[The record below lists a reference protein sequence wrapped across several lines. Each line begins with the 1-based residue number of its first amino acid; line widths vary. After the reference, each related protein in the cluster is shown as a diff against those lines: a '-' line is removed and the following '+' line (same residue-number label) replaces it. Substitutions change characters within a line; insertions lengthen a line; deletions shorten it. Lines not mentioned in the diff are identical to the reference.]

1 MSMTAVKTYLEPEL
15 ARELSRMARAQ
26 GRSESSIIAEAV
38 RTRFAAQSEGVLE
51 AGKESQRRQ
60 LNRLELRMEKILR
73 DQAMMKECL
82 LLFVRVWLE
91 YNPPLD
97 EEIADSAA
105 ASAAARFERF
115 LDILMKGLSPGGSI
129 ASHAFDAAN
138 DSANDSGGTT
148 GNEFGADPYSELEE
162 QA

>member
-1 MSMTAVKTYLEPEL
+1 MSTIPVKTYLEPDL
-15 ARELSRMARAQ
+15 AREVARMARAQ
-26 GRSESSIIAEAV
+26 GRSESAIIAESV
-38 RTRFAAQSEGVLE
+38 RARLAAQSEDATSAANE
-51 AGKESQRRQ
+51 TQRRQ
-60 LNRLELRMEKILR
+60 LNRQELRLEKILR
-73 DQAMMKECL
+73 DQIMMKECL

-115 LDILMKGLSPGGSI
+115 LDILMKNLTPGYSI
-129 ASHAFDAAN
+129 AAQAFGDAEAGPAN
-138 DSANDSGGTT
+138 GNDATQDM
-148 GNEFGADPYSELEE
+148 GA

>member
-1 MSMTAVKTYLEPEL
+1 MRTTSIKTYLDVDL
-15 ARELSRMARAQ
+15 ARAVTRLARAQ
-26 GRSESSIIAEAV
+26 GRSESAIVAEAV
-38 RTRFAAQSEGVLE
+38 RGRFAEQSEAFL
-51 AGKESQRRQ
+51 AAAKESQKRQ
-60 LNRLELRMEKILR
+60 LNRLELRMEKVLR

-97 EEIADSAA
+97 EEVADSAA

-138 DSANDSGGTT
+138 DSNAESGSSSDD
-148 GNEFGADPYSELEE
+148 FADPFSDIEE

>member
-1 MSMTAVKTYLEPEL
+1 MPSVPVWK
-15 ARELSRMARAQ
+15 
-26 GRSESSIIAEAV
+26 
-38 RTRFAAQSEGVLE
+38 GVD
-51 AGKESQRRQ
+51 G
-60 LNRLELRMEKILR
+60 

-115 LDILMKGLSPGGSI
+115 LDILMKNLSPGGSV

-138 DSANDSGGTT
+138 DAQDRAPDQEHDQGFAVNL
-148 GNEFGADPYSELEE
+148 GAE
-162 QA
+162 A

>member
-1 MSMTAVKTYLEPEL
+1 MTMTAVKTYLEPEL
-15 ARELSRMARAQ
+15 AREVGRQARAQ
-26 GRSESSIIAEAV
+26 GRSESSIIADAV
-38 RTRFAAQSEGVLE
+38 RLRLGAQSEGAIQ
-51 AGKESQRRQ
+51 AGKETQRRQ

-82 LLFVRVWLE
+82 LLFVRVCLE

-115 LDILMKGLSPGGSI
+115 LDILMKNLSPGGSV

-138 DSANDSGGTT
+138 DAQDRAPDQEYDQGFAVNL
-148 GNEFGADPYSELEE
+148 GAE
-162 QA
+162 A

>member
-1 MSMTAVKTYLEPEL
+1 MSTTAIKTYLEPEL
-15 ARELSRMARAQ
+15 AREVARQARAQ
-26 GRSESSIIAEAV
+26 GRSESSIIADAV
-38 RTRFAAQSEGVLE
+38 RLRLAAQSEG
-51 AGKESQRRQ
+51 ATQAAKETQRRQ
-60 LNRLELRMEKILR
+60 LNRLELRMEKVLR

-115 LDILMKGLSPGGSI
+115 LDLLLKNLSPGHSI
-129 ASHAFDAAN
+129 AAQAFDAAN
-138 DSANDSGGTT
+138 DAGDHDAPGQGLDQGFSDDV
-148 GNEFGADPYSELEE
+148 GAE
-162 QA
+162 A

>member
-1 MSMTAVKTYLEPEL
+1 MSTTAIKTYLEPEL
-15 ARELSRMARAQ
+15 AREVARQARAQ
-26 GRSESSIIAEAV
+26 GRSESSIIADAV
-38 RTRFAAQSEGVLE
+38 RLRLAAQSEGATQAV
-51 AGKESQRRQ
+51 KETQRRQ

-115 LDILMKGLSPGGSI
+115 LDILLKNLSPGHSI
-129 ASHAFDAAN
+129 AAQAFDAAN
-138 DSANDSGGTT
+138 DAGDGVPDQDYDQGS
-148 GNEFGADPYSELEE
+148 NEDLGAE
-162 QA
+162 A

>member
-1 MSMTAVKTYLEPEL
+1 MTMTAIKTYLEPEL
-15 ARELSRMARAQ
+15 AREVTRQARAQ
-26 GRSESSIIAEAV
+26 GRSESSIIADAV
-38 RTRFAAQSEGVLE
+38 RLRLAAQSEG
-51 AGKESQRRQ
+51 ATQAAKETQRRQ

-115 LDILMKGLSPGGSI
+115 LDILLKNLSPGHSI
-129 ASHAFDAAN
+129 AAQAFDAAN
-138 DSANDSGGTT
+138 DAGD
-148 GNEFGADPYSELEE
+148 GASVQQLDQGFSDDVGAE
-162 QA
+162 A

>member
-1 MSMTAVKTYLEPEL
+1 
-15 ARELSRMARAQ
+15 
-26 GRSESSIIAEAV
+26 
-38 RTRFAAQSEGVLE
+38 
-51 AGKESQRRQ
+51 
-60 LNRLELRMEKILR
+60 
-73 DQAMMKECL
+73 MKECL

-115 LDILMKGLSPGGSI
+115 LDVLMKGLSPGGSI

-138 DSANDSGGTT
+138 DSANDT
-148 GNEFGADPYSELEE
+148 GEGAHHESSAGPCPDLEE